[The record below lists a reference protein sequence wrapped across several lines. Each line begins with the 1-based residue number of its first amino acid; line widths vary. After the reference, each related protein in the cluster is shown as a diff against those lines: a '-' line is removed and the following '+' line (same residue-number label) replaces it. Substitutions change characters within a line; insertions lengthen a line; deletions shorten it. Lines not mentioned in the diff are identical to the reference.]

1 MSFLGMGTLEIVII
15 LLVAFIF
22 LGPERMV
29 DAARTLGKWSGELR
43 RMGSSMQA
51 EMDDIVAEDAPP
63 SQARRPNAA
72 ARRAGAPTQP
82 LDREDAP
89 PDSEAAAAQPPDD
102 TDGPVAFRSGADSAA
117 EPLADEAQP
126 ARNEGRL

>member
-1 MSFLGMGTLEIVII
+1 MSFLGMGTFEIIII

-43 RMGSSMQA
+43 RMGSSVQA
-51 EMDDIVAEDAPP
+51 EMDDIIAADA
-63 SQARRPNAA
+63 SASEARRPDAST
-72 ARRAGAPTQP
+72 RRGSATDQP
-82 LDREDAP
+82 LDRDAAR
-89 PDSEAAAAQPPDD
+89 PDAGDTTKQPPDD
-102 TDGPVAFRSGADSAA
+102 IDGPVAFRSGAVNAA

-126 ARNEGRL
+126 VRNEGRP